1 MYYLLTGRQ
10 NKQIKIIISKIN
22 HFYTVKTFL
31 YFLIHAIRDSN
42 KQALK
47 QESTKTTRQI

>member
-1 MYYLLTGRQ
+1 MYYLLTGQ
-10 NKQIKIIISKIN
+10 QSKHIKIIISKIIR
-22 HFYTVKTFL
+22 FYTVKTFL
-31 YFLIHAIRDSN
+31 YFLIHAIRDN